1 MADLGKLRKNID
13 AIDDSILELLNKRA
27 ELVKEVGKVKTHGKS
42 EFYVPNRE
50 KEIYDRLT
58 RNNNGPFS
66 NESIR
71 AIFREIISASLS
83 LEHPLKIA
91 FLGPQATFTHLACI
105 QQFGLSADFVP
116 VKSIADVFE
125 EVERNGANYGVVPI
139 ENSTEG
145 IITHTLDMF
154 VDSNLQIVAEVM
166 LEISH
171 SLLSKGG
178 NIEDIKKVYSHPQ
191 AIAQCRNWLAKNL
204 PNVPVM
210 ETASTALAAQ
220 MVAGDP
226 EAAAIA
232 SEFAANIYDLKIV
245 KKRIEDNVNNFT
257 RFLVIGKKSPDRSGS
272 DKTSVMFAVKDEA
285 GALYR
290 MLEPFSEHNINLTK
304 IESRPM
310 KTRAWEYLF
319 FLDMEGHISEPHVKE
334 AIDQLS
340 KICLFVK
347 VLGSYPRSK

>member
-1 MADLGKLRKNID
+1 MADIGELRKKID
-13 AIDDSILELLNKRA
+13 AIDDSILEILNERA
-27 ELVKEVGKVKTHGKS
+27 ELVKEVGKVKAHGKS

-50 KEIYDRLT
+50 KEIYERLT
-58 RNNNGPFS
+58 RNNKGPFS
-66 NESIR
+66 NESIM

-91 FLGPQATFTHLACI
+91 FFGPQATYTHLAAI
-105 QQFGLSADFVP
+105 KQFGLSADLIP
-116 VKSIADVFE
+116 VKSISDVFD
-125 EVERNGANYGVVPI
+125 EVERGEANYGVVPI

-145 IITHTLDMF
+145 IVTHTLDVF
-154 VDSNLQIVAEVM
+154 ADSSLQIVAEVV

-171 SLLSKGG
+171 CLLSKSGRM
-178 NIEDIKKVYSHPQ
+178 EDIKKVHSHPQ
-191 AIAQCRNWLAKNL
+191 PIAQCRNWLAKNL
-204 PNVPVM
+204 PNVPVI
-210 ETASTALAAQ
+210 ETASTAAAAQ
-220 MVAGDP
+220 MVANDP

-257 RFLVIGKKSPDRSGS
+257 RFLVIGKKSPDKSGS
-272 DKTSVMFAVKDEA
+272 DKTSVMFAVKDES

-290 MLEPFSEHNINLTK
+290 MLAPFSKHNINLTK

-310 KTRAWEYLF
+310 KTKAWEYLF

-334 AIDQLS
+334 AIEELS

>member
-1 MADLGKLRKNID
+1 MADIGELRKKID
-13 AIDDSILELLNKRA
+13 AIDDSILEILNKRA
-27 ELVKEVGKVKTHGKS
+27 ELVKEVGKVKVHGKS

-50 KEIYDRLT
+50 KEIYERLT
-58 RNNNGPFS
+58 RNNKGPFS

-91 FLGPQATFTHLACI
+91 FFGPQATYTHLAAI
-105 QQFGLSADFVP
+105 KQFGLSADLIP
-116 VKSIADVFE
+116 VKSISDVFD
-125 EVERNGANYGVVPI
+125 EVERGEANYGVVPI

-145 IITHTLDMF
+145 IVTHTLDVF
-154 VDSNLQIVAEVM
+154 ADSSLQIVAEVV

-171 SLLSKGG
+171 CLMSKSGRM
-178 NIEDIKKVYSHPQ
+178 EDIKKVYSHPQ
-191 AIAQCRNWLAKNL
+191 PIAQCRNWLAKNL
-204 PNVPVM
+204 PNTPVV
-210 ETASTALAAQ
+210 ETSSTAAAAQ
-220 MVAGDP
+220 TVVNDP
-226 EAAAIA
+226 DAAAIA

-257 RFLVIGKKSPDRSGS
+257 RFLVIGKKSPEKSGA
-272 DKTSVMFAVKDEA
+272 DKTSVMFAVKDES

-290 MLEPFSEHNINLTK
+290 MLEPFSKHNINLTK

-334 AIDQLS
+334 AIDELS

>member
-1 MADLGKLRKNID
+1 MD
-13 AIDDSILELLNKRA
+13 
-27 ELVKEVGKVKTHGKS
+27 
-42 EFYVPNRE
+42 
-50 KEIYDRLT
+50 T
-58 RNNNGPFS
+58 RGF
-66 NESIR
+66 
-71 AIFREIISASLS
+71 
-83 LEHPLKIA
+83 A
-91 FLGPQATFTHLACI
+91 F
-105 QQFGLSADFVP
+105 
-116 VKSIADVFE
+116 
-125 EVERNGANYGVVPI
+125 VVPI

-145 IITHTLDMF
+145 IITHTLDIF
-154 VDSNLQIVAEVM
+154 VDSSLQIVAEVM

-171 SLLSKGG
+171 SLLSKSGKM
-178 NIEDIKKVYSHPQ
+178 EDIKKVYSHPQ
-191 AIAQCRNWLAKNL
+191 AIAQCRNWLGKNL
-204 PNVPVM
+204 PNIPVI

-220 MVAGDP
+220 MVADEP

-232 SEFAANIYDLKIV
+232 SEFAASIYDLRIA

-257 RFLVIGKKSPDRSGS
+257 RFLVIGKKSPGRSGS

-310 KTRAWEYLF
+310 KTRAWEYIF
-319 FLDMEGHISEPHVKE
+319 FLDMEGHLSESHVKE
-334 AIDQLS
+334 AIDELS

>member
-1 MADLGKLRKNID
+1 MADIGELRKKID
-13 AIDDSILELLNKRA
+13 AIDDSILEILNKRA
-27 ELVKEVGKVKTHGKS
+27 ELVKEVGRVKAQGKS

-50 KEIYDRLT
+50 KEIYERLM
-58 RNNNGPFS
+58 RNNKGPFS

-125 EVERNGANYGVVPI
+125 EVERGGANYGVVPI

-171 SLLSKGG
+171 SLLSKSG

-334 AIDQLS
+334 AIDELS
-340 KICLFVK
+340 KICLFTK

>member
-1 MADLGKLRKNID
+1 MADIGELRKK
-13 AIDDSILELLNKRA
+13 IDDVDDNILELLNRRA
-27 ELVKEVGKVKTHGKS
+27 ELVKEVGRLKTQGKGD
-42 EFYVPNRE
+42 FYVPTRE
-50 KEIYDRLT
+50 KEIYERLM
-58 RNNNGPFS
+58 RNNKGHFP

-91 FLGPQATFTHLACI
+91 FLGPQATYTHLASLK
-105 QQFGLSADFVP
+105 QFGHSADLIP
-116 VKSIADVFE
+116 VKGIADVFE
-125 EVERNGANYGVVPI
+125 EVEKGKANYGVVPI

-145 IITHTLDMF
+145 IVTHTLDMF

-171 SLLSKGG
+171 FLLSKTGRM
-178 NIEDIKKVYSHPQ
+178 EDIKKVFSHPQ
-191 AIAQCRNWLAKNL
+191 PIAQCRNWLAKNL
-204 PNVPVM
+204 PNIPVM
-210 ETASTALAAQ
+210 ETASTAVAAQ
-220 MVAGDP
+220 MVAADT
-226 EAAAIA
+226 ESAAIA
-232 SEFAANIYDLKIV
+232 SEFAASIYDLKVV

-257 RFLVIGKKSPDRSGS
+257 RFLVIGKKSSEKSGS

-290 MLEPFSEHNINLTK
+290 MLEPFSKHNINLAK

-319 FLDMEGHISEPHVKE
+319 FLDMEGHISEPHVKD
-334 AIDQLS
+334 AINELS

>member
-1 MADLGKLRKNID
+1 MADIKELRRKID
-13 AIDDSILELLNKRA
+13 AVDDTILDLLNKRA
-27 ELVKEVGKVKTHGKS
+27 ELVKEVGKLKARGKR

-50 KEIYDRLT
+50 KEIYERLMK
-58 RNNNGPFS
+58 NNQGPFP
-66 NESIR
+66 NEAIR

-83 LEHPLKIA
+83 LEYPLKIA

-105 QQFGLSADFVP
+105 QQFGLSAELVP

-125 EVERNGANYGVVPI
+125 EVERGEANYGVVPI

-171 SLLSKGG
+171 SLLSKSGRM
-178 NIEDIKKVYSHPQ
+178 EDIRKVFSHPQ
-191 AIAQCRNWLAKNL
+191 AIAQCRNWLGKNL
-204 PNVPVM
+204 PNIPLID
-210 ETASTALAAQ
+210 TASTALAAQ
-220 MVAGDP
+220 MVADDP
-226 EAAAIA
+226 EGAAIA

-257 RFLVIGKKSPDRSGS
+257 RFLVIGKKSPERSGS

-290 MLEPFSEHNINLTK
+290 MLEPFSKHNINLTK
-304 IESRPM
+304 IESRPI
-310 KTRAWEYLF
+310 KTRAWEYIF

-334 AIDQLS
+334 AIDELS

>member
-1 MADLGKLRKNID
+1 MPDIGELRENID
-13 AIDDSILELLNKRA
+13 SIDDGILELLNKRA
-27 ELVKEVGKVKTHGKS
+27 ELVKEVGKLKAQGKR

-58 RNNNGPFS
+58 KNNKGPFS

-91 FLGPQATFTHLACI
+91 FFGPQATYTHLAAI
-105 QQFGLSADFVP
+105 KQFGLSADLVP
-116 VKSIADVFE
+116 VKSIADVFD
-125 EVERNGANYGVVPI
+125 EVERAEANYGVVPI

-145 IITHTLDMF
+145 IVTHTLDMF
-154 VDSNLQIVAEVM
+154 VDSNLQVVAEVV

-171 SLLSKGG
+171 FLLSKSGKT
-178 NIEDIKKVYSHPQ
+178 EDIKKVYSHPQ
-191 AIAQCRNWLAKNL
+191 PIAQCRNWLAKNL
-204 PNVPVM
+204 PGTPVI
-210 ETASTALAAQ
+210 ETASTAVAAQ
-220 MVAGDP
+220 MAASNP
-226 EAAAIA
+226 EVAAIA
-232 SEFAANIYDLKIV
+232 SEFAASIYDLKIAR
-245 KKRIEDNVNNFT
+245 KRIEDNVNNFT

-290 MLEPFSEHNINLTK
+290 MLEPFAKHNISLTK
-304 IESRPM
+304 IESRPV
-310 KTRAWEYLF
+310 KTRAWEYVF
-319 FLDMEGHISEPHVKE
+319 FIDMEGHISEPDVKE
-334 AIDQLS
+334 AIDELS

>member
-1 MADLGKLRKNID
+1 MADIGELRKKID
-13 AIDDSILELLNKRA
+13 TIDDSLLELLNKRA
-27 ELVKEVGKVKTHGKS
+27 ELVKEVGKVKTKGKS

-58 RNNNGPFS
+58 KNNKGPFS

-91 FLGPQATFTHLACI
+91 FFGPQATYTHLAAI
-105 QQFGLSADFVP
+105 KQFGLSADLIP
-116 VKSIADVFE
+116 VKSISDVFD
-125 EVERNGANYGVVPI
+125 EVERGEANYGVVPI

-145 IITHTLDMF
+145 IVTHTLDVF
-154 VDSNLQIVAEVM
+154 VDSNLQIVAEVV

-171 SLLSKGG
+171 CLLSKGG
-178 NIEDIKKVYSHPQ
+178 MMEDVKKVYSHPQ
-191 AIAQCRNWLAKNL
+191 PIAQCRNWLAKNL

-210 ETASTALAAQ
+210 ETASTATAAQ
-220 MVAGDP
+220 MVAEDL

-232 SEFAANIYDLKIV
+232 SEFAASIYDLKIV

-257 RFLVIGKKSPDRSGS
+257 RFLVIGRKSPEKSGS
-272 DKTSVMFAVKDEA
+272 DKTSVMFAVKDES

-290 MLEPFSEHNINLTK
+290 MLEPFSKHNINLTK

-319 FLDMEGHISEPHVKE
+319 FLDMEGHYSEPHVKE
-334 AIDQLS
+334 AIDELS
-340 KICLFVK
+340 KICMFVK

>member
-1 MADLGKLRKNID
+1 MADIGELRKKID
-13 AIDDSILELLNKRA
+13 AIDDSILEILNKRA
-27 ELVKEVGKVKTHGKS
+27 ELVKEVGKVKVQGKR

-50 KEIYDRLT
+50 KEIYERLA
-58 RNNNGPFS
+58 RNNKGPFS

-105 QQFGLSADFVP
+105 QQFGLSADMVP

-125 EVERNGANYGVVPI
+125 AVERGETDYGVVPI

-145 IITHTLDMF
+145 IVTHTLDMF
-154 VDSNLQIVAEVM
+154 VDSNLQIVAEVV

-171 SLLSKGG
+171 FLLSKTGRM
-178 NIEDIKKVYSHPQ
+178 EDIRKVCSHPQ
-191 AIAQCRNWLAKNL
+191 PIAQCRSWLAKNL
-204 PNVPVM
+204 PNIPVT
-210 ETASTALAAQ
+210 ETASTAVAAQ
-220 MVAGDP
+220 MAANDP
-226 EAAAIA
+226 EVAAIA
-232 SEFAANIYDLKIV
+232 SEVAAGIYDLKIV

-257 RFLVIGKKSPDRSGS
+257 RFLVIGRKSPERSGS
-272 DKTSVMFAVKDEA
+272 DKTSAMFAVKDEA

-290 MLEPFSEHNINLTK
+290 MLEPFSKHNINLTK

-310 KTRAWEYLF
+310 KTRAWKYIF

-334 AIDQLS
+334 AIDELS
-340 KICLFVK
+340 KICLFTK

>member
-1 MADLGKLRKNID
+1 MADIGELRKK
-13 AIDDSILELLNKRA
+13 IDDVDDNILELLNRRA
-27 ELVKEVGKVKTHGKS
+27 ELVKEVGKVKVQGNTD
-42 EFYVPNRE
+42 FYVPTRE
-50 KEIYDRLT
+50 KEIYDRLMK
-58 RNNNGPFS
+58 NNKGHFP

-91 FLGPQATFTHLACI
+91 FFGPQATYTHLASLK
-105 QQFGLSADFVP
+105 QFGHSADLIP
-116 VKSIADVFE
+116 VTSIAEVFE
-125 EVERNGANYGVVPI
+125 EVEKGGANYGVVPI

-145 IITHTLDMF
+145 IVTHTLDMF

-166 LEISH
+166 LEIS
-171 SLLSKGG
+171 
-178 NIEDIKKVYSHPQ
+178 DIKKVYSHPQ
-191 AIAQCRNWLAKNL
+191 PIAQCRNWLAKNL
-204 PNVPVM
+204 PNIPVM
-210 ETASTALAAQ
+210 ETASTAAAAQ
-220 MVAGDP
+220 MVANDP

-232 SEFAANIYDLKIV
+232 SEFAASIYDLKVV

-257 RFLVIGKKSPDRSGS
+257 RFLVIGKKSPDKSGS

-285 GALYR
+285 GALCR
-290 MLEPFSEHNINLTK
+290 MLEPFSRHNINLAK

-319 FLDMEGHISEPHVKE
+319 FLDMDGHISEPHVKD
-334 AIDQLS
+334 AIDELS

-347 VLGSYPRSK
+347 VLGSYPRNKG

>member
-1 MADLGKLRKNID
+1 MADIGELRKKID
-13 AIDDSILELLNKRA
+13 TIDDSLLELLNKRA
-27 ELVKEVGKVKTHGKS
+27 ELVKEVGKVKIKGKS

-58 RNNNGPFS
+58 KNNKGPFS

-91 FLGPQATFTHLACI
+91 FFGPQATYTHLAAI
-105 QQFGLSADFVP
+105 KQFGLSADLIP
-116 VKSIADVFE
+116 VKSISDVFD
-125 EVERNGANYGVVPI
+125 EVERGEANYGVVPI

-145 IITHTLDMF
+145 IVTHTLDVF

-171 SLLSKGG
+171 CLLSKGG
-178 NIEDIKKVYSHPQ
+178 MMEDVKKVYSHPQ
-191 AIAQCRNWLAKNL
+191 PIAQCRNWLAKNL

-210 ETASTALAAQ
+210 ETASTATAAQ
-220 MVAGDP
+220 MVAEDL

-232 SEFAANIYDLKIV
+232 SEFAASIYDLKIV

-257 RFLVIGKKSPDRSGS
+257 RFLVIGRKSPEKSGS
-272 DKTSVMFAVKDEA
+272 DKTSVMFAVKDES

-290 MLEPFSEHNINLTK
+290 MLEPFSKHNINLTK

-319 FLDMEGHISEPHVKE
+319 FLDMEGHYSEPHVKE
-334 AIDQLS
+334 AIDELS
-340 KICLFVK
+340 KICMFVK